1 MSKKTGYEMS
11 VSIEVVV
18 TLNKNKLREN
28 HISWFGHAHERHLD
42 EQCRRIEQLLQH
54 PCIHAEQLLRFKGF

>member
-18 TLNKNKLREN
+18 TLNENKLREN

-42 EQCRRIEQLLQH
+42 EQCMN
-54 PCIHAEQLLRFKGF
+54 